1 MPSADLRAGVVATGQ
16 AMAAGGLVEGSQG
29 NVSARLG
36 KRVLITPRDTPYA
49 GMRPGDLVEIDLE
62 GAVLDGVR
70 EPSSEWRVHAAVYAA
85 RPDVG
90 AVVHTHSPRA
100 VRWSHHGVELP
111 VPGGLASVRCAPA
124 APAGSPEL
132 ARAVAATLADGEA
145 VLMTGHGVVAVGA
158 GLEEALAVAREVER
172 RAAAATD
179 EAPSV

>member
-1 MPSADLRAGVVATGQ
+1 
-16 AMAAGGLVEGSQG
+16 MAAGGLVEGSQG

-100 VRWSHHGVELP
+100 VAVVATTEWSYRCA
-111 VPGGLASVRCAPA
+111 GGLASVRCAPA